1 MLRQSTGLKLG
12 VNEIRILLDRI
23 ERRRGSLGDI
33 QKAQRFLD
41 FAPGFARNDRKTN
54 MKLVI
59 AATGASGAI
68 YHQRLLEQIDCAAHD
83 VHLVMS
89 AYARAVAKQELDDFE
104 IPAEV
109 SRHSESDMNV
119 PFVSGSARFDA
130 MVIVPCSMAT
140 LGRIASGSSDSV
152 LLRAA
157 DVFLKE
163 RRKLVLVPR
172 ETPWNLIHARNVVT
186 LLEAGAIVLPAIP
199 SFYSRPSSLTA
210 VVDTVVW
217 RILDQIGLPSQRAYR
232 WGEKKGSAKTSRKRS

>member
-1 MLRQSTGLKLG
+1 
-12 VNEIRILLDRI
+12 
-23 ERRRGSLGDI
+23 
-33 QKAQRFLD
+33 
-41 FAPGFARNDRKTN
+41 

-68 YHQRLLEQIDCAAHD
+68 YLQRLLEQIDCAAHE

-89 AYARAVAKQELDDFE
+89 APANAVAKQELDDLK
-104 IPAEV
+104 IPPNV
-109 SRHSESDMNV
+109 SQHSENDMNV

-163 RRKLVLVPR
+163 RQKLILVPR

-199 SFYSRPSSLTA
+199 SFYSRPTSLVDLVDP
-210 VVDTVVW
+210 VVL
-217 RILDQIGLPSQRAYR
+217 RILDQIGLSSPCADRSF
-232 WGEKKGSAKTSRKRS
+232 EKKSRQ

>member
-1 MLRQSTGLKLG
+1 
-12 VNEIRILLDRI
+12 
-23 ERRRGSLGDI
+23 
-33 QKAQRFLD
+33 
-41 FAPGFARNDRKTN
+41 

-68 YHQRLLEQIDCAAHD
+68 YLKRLLEQIDCAAHE

-89 AYARAVAKQELDDFE
+89 APAKEVAKQELDDFK
-104 IPAEV
+104 IPSNV
-109 SRHSESDMNV
+109 SHHSENDMNV

-140 LGRIASGSSDSV
+140 LGRIASGSSDSA

-163 RRKLVLVPR
+163 RRKLIVVPR

-199 SFYSRPSSLTA
+199 SFYSRPDSVTA

-217 RILDQIGLPSQRAYR
+217 RILDQIGLPSQAAYR
-232 WGEKKGSAKTSRKRS
+232 WGKTASTKTARKKS

>member
-1 MLRQSTGLKLG
+1 VSESNPAALPLVASRVSSTTLRS
-12 VNEIRILLDRI
+12 
-23 ERRRGSLGDI
+23 
-33 QKAQRFLD
+33 AQ
-41 FAPGFARNDRKTN
+41 NDRST

-68 YHQRLLEQIDCAAHD
+68 YLQRLLAQIDCAAHD

-89 AYARAVAKQELDDFE
+89 SHAADVAKHELDDLE
-104 IPAEV
+104 IP
-109 SRHSESDMNV
+109 SNISQHSENDMNV

-163 RRKLVLVPR
+163 RRKLILVPR

-199 SFYSRPSSLTA
+199 SFYSRPGSVTA
-210 VVDTVVW
+210 LVDTVVW
-217 RILDQIGLPSQRAYR
+217 RILDQIGLPSRAAYR
-232 WGEKKGSAKTSRKRS
+232 WGKKASTKTARKKS

>member
-1 MLRQSTGLKLG
+1 
-12 VNEIRILLDRI
+12 
-23 ERRRGSLGDI
+23 
-33 QKAQRFLD
+33 
-41 FAPGFARNDRKTN
+41 

-68 YHQRLLEQIDCAAHD
+68 YLQRLLEQIDCAANE

-89 AYARAVAKQELDDFE
+89 TPAKQVAKQELDDLK
-104 IPAEV
+104 IPSGV
-109 SRHSESDMNV
+109 LQHSENDMNV

-140 LGRIASGSSDSV
+140 LGRIASGSSDNA

-163 RRKLVLVPR
+163 RRKLILVPR
-172 ETPWNLIHARNVVT
+172 ETPWNLIHARNVIT

-199 SFYSRPSSLTA
+199 SFYSRPSSVAA

-217 RILDQIGLPSQRAYR
+217 RILDQIGLPSAHAYR
-232 WGEKKGSAKTSRKRS
+232 WGRESASVKSSRKKP

>member
-1 MLRQSTGLKLG
+1 MTENGAATIGIIGRTCC
-12 VNEIRILLDRI
+12 RITYPFCD
-23 ERRRGSLGDI
+23 
-33 QKAQRFLD
+33 FLVS
-41 FAPGFARNDRKTN
+41 

-59 AATGASGAI
+59 AGTGASGAV
-68 YHQRLLEQIDCAAHD
+68 YLQRLLAQIDCAAHE

-89 AYARAVAKQELDDFE
+89 AHASAVAKQELNDLK
-104 IPAEV
+104 IPPAV
-109 SRHSESDMNV
+109 SQHSESDMNV

-163 RRKLVLVPR
+163 RRKLILVPR

-199 SFYSRPSSLTA
+199 SFYSRPKSIIDL
-210 VVDTVVW
+210 VDTVVW
-217 RILDQIGLPSQRAYR
+217 RILDQIGLPNPRTYR
-232 WGEKKGSAKTSRKRS
+232 WPHKVGKTSDKR

>member
-1 MLRQSTGLKLG
+1 
-12 VNEIRILLDRI
+12 
-23 ERRRGSLGDI
+23 
-33 QKAQRFLD
+33 
-41 FAPGFARNDRKTN
+41 

-59 AATGASGAI
+59 AATGASGTI
-68 YHQRLLEQIDCAAHD
+68 YLQRLLEQIDCAAHEI
-83 VHLVMS
+83 HLIMS
-89 AYARAVAKQELDDFE
+89 AHAEQVAAQELEDFK
-104 IPAEV
+104 IPARI
-109 SRHSESDMNV
+109 SRHSESDLNV

-140 LGRIASGSSDSV
+140 LGRIASGSSDSA

-163 RRKLVLVPR
+163 RRKLILVPR

-199 SFYSRPSSLTA
+199 SFYSQPGSVTA

-217 RILDQIGLPSQRAYR
+217 RILDQIGLPNPRAYR
-232 WGEKKGSAKTSRKRS
+232 WQDQTAKTSGKKS